1 MGGLLARLVPHA
13 RIVPAVRPE
22 DFSPDAAVVAEFKAD
37 PLNTLGPTRARTANE
52 TLKVRW
58 GGWELGGKWV

>member
-1 MGGLLARLVPHA
+1 MGGLLALLVPHA

-58 GGWELGGKWV
+58 GGWELRRKWV